1 MTTPLHPSRART
13 AAARISYA
21 VTVVAVTAGLAAC
34 GSASPA
40 SGSDVTKAPSAAST
54 TVTPSTPPARATST
68 RATASRATASG
79 PDATNGPAGAA
90 IPGPSAVAT
99 QVADGLRPVRVRI
112 PAIGVDSALVDLG
125 IGADHAI
132 EVPTDPARVGWLDT
146 TPAPGQQGPAVL
158 AGHVDSK
165 TGPAVFYHLKQLAAG
180 DAISVTRRDGSTVSF
195 TVDGIQTYAKS
206 AFPTEATYGPVPGPA
221 LRLITCGG
229 SYVKSA
235 GGYQD
240 NVVVFAS

>member
-1 MTTPLHPSRART
+1 MTTPPHPSRART

-21 VTVVAVTAGLAAC
+21 VAAIAVTAGLAAC

-40 SGSDVTKAPSAAST
+40 TVSAAAPAT
-54 TVTPSTPPARATST
+54 ATPSGTATPSPRT
-68 RATASRATASG
+68 TAAA
-79 PDATNGPAGAA
+79 PDATSGPAGAA
-90 IPGPSAVAT
+90 IPGPAAAAAT

-125 IGADHAI
+125 IGADRAI

-146 TPAPGQQGPAVL
+146 SPAPGQQGPAVL

-165 TGPAVFYHLKQLAAG
+165 TGPAVFFRLKQLAVG
-180 DAISVTRRDGSTVSF
+180 DAISVTRRDGTTVSF
-195 TVDGIQTYAKS
+195 TVDGVQTYAKS

-229 SYVKSA
+229 SYLKSA

>member
-1 MTTPLHPSRART
+1 MTSPLLPSRTRT
-13 AAARISYA
+13 AAARISCAVAALA
-21 VTVVAVTAGLAAC
+21 VTVGLAAC

-40 SGSDVTKAPSAAST
+40 TGSGAVTAP
-54 TVTPSTPPARATST
+54 TPAATST
-68 RATASRATASG
+68 SVTPTPTPTATATATGTTAG
-79 PDATNGPAGAA
+79 PDATSGPAGAA
-90 IPGPSAVAT
+90 IPGPAAAAT
-99 QVADGLRPVRVRI
+99 TVADGLRPVRVRI

-125 IGADHAI
+125 IGADKAI

-146 TPAPGQQGPAVL
+146 SPAPGQQGPAVL

-165 TGPAVFYHLKQLAAG
+165 TGPAVFYHLKQLAVG
-180 DAISVTRRDGSTVSF
+180 DAITVTRRDGSSVSF
-195 TVDGIQTYAKS
+195 TVDGVQTYAKS